1 MDAAAAHK
9 RKRPDEA
16 APAAGEVD
24 LSAADAVEVLDLRAA
39 KRLLLAFERRLRD
52 NLEARMKY
60 PDDPA
65 RFADSEIALHAEAD
79 RLRLLAGAPELFP
92 DLVPIGLASSLASL
106 LTHDNADLAA
116 AAASLLA
123 DLTDSDDPSDLPD
136 VQALADALVDANALD
151 LLVHNLSRFSEADPD
166 EAEAVHNTL
175 AVLENLLDLRPHLAD
190 KVCDG
195 TKLLRWLLSR
205 LKAREFDANKQY
217 ASEILAILLQNSPA
231 NQKRLGQINGVDG
244 LLQAVAMYKS
254 RDPKTSDEEEM
265 LENLFDCLCCVLMPL
280 ENKERFVKAE
290 GVELMIII
298 MKQKKLAYSSA
309 IRTLDFAMTRFPP
322 ACERFVDVLGL
333 KTAFAAFMDS
343 RQQEEQ
349 ERELSGGLFYVFY
362 LYLSLGGI
370 TKGSRRMRLLGK
382 FVENECEKIDRLMEF
397 YTRYSDRVK
406 EETERLDSLDLEDLE
421 MDDDERY
428 NRKLEAGLYT
438 LQLVALILGHIWH
451 SGNSQMRARV
461 ELLLRQHKLT
471 KQDVKDILEK
481 KKGRQ
486 YLVGCCWK
494 ATPPLHS
501 VIMYYPHLAV
511 SVSLATA
518 AAAHPFLPAPRRHS
532 SLLHSTPPL
541 PRRTKRRSAIAAV
554 SVQGGGGGNGNDDD
568 DDFFTV
574 DFDPEEYAA
583 ESESDDDSPWEGAL
597 VYRRDAA
604 VHHLE
609 YATTL
614 ERLGLGDLSSHDSR
628 ARAAAMGLGALGQ
641 PQTPV
646 LVSLDVTRRRGRLR
660 LDGIARTVI
669 TLGCFRCAEPAPEG
683 IFANF
688 SLLLTED
695 PVEEPDLVDLG
706 TIYEEDI
713 AKGGASLTGTLD
725 EDDQDV
731 DWDDRL
737 HFPAGD
743 KEIDISKHIRDI
755 IHLEITMDAVCSP
768 ACKGL
773 CLACGANLNTCSCSC
788 SNDKPQE
795 PKGVKGRGPLKELLK
810 PIQKRR

>member
-16 APAAGEVD
+16 AGEVD
-24 LSAADAVEVLDLRAA
+24 LSAADEVEVLDLRAG

-123 DLTDSDDPSDLPD
+123 DLTDSDDPSDLAA
-136 VQALADALVDANALD
+136 VQALADALVEANALD

-175 AVLENLLDLRPHLAD
+175 AVLENLLDLRPNLAD

-333 KTAFAAFMDS
+333 KTAFAAFMGKIPVNKKNKKE
-343 RQQEEQ
+343 RYQEELE
-349 ERELSGGLFYVFY
+349 ERIISIIASLF
-362 LYLSLGGI
+362 GGI

-421 MDDDERY
+421 MDDDDRY

-438 LQLVALILGHIWH
+438 LQLIALILGHIWH
-451 SGNSQMRARV
+451 SGNSQMKARV
-461 ELLLRQHKLT
+461 ELLLRQNKLT
-471 KQDVKDILEK
+471 KQDVKDILEEYHDNI
-481 KKGRQ
+481 GD
-486 YLVGCCWK
+486 LDG
-494 ATPPLHS
+494 
-501 VIMYYPHLAV
+501 
-511 SVSLATA
+511 
-518 AAAHPFLPAPRRHS
+518 
-532 SLLHSTPPL
+532 
-541 PRRTKRRSAIAAV
+541 
-554 SVQGGGGGNGNDDD
+554 
-568 DDFFTV
+568 
-574 DFDPEEYAA
+574 PEEK
-583 ESESDDDSPWEGAL
+583 
-597 VYRRDAA
+597 
-604 VHHLE
+604 
-609 YATTL
+609 
-614 ERLGLGDLSSHDSR
+614 ERAQ
-628 ARAAAMGLGALGQ
+628 ARA
-641 PQTPV
+641 
-646 LVSLDVTRRRGRLR
+646 
-660 LDGIARTVI
+660 
-669 TLGCFRCAEPAPEG
+669 
-683 IFANF
+683 
-688 SLLLTED
+688 
-695 PVEEPDLVDLG
+695 
-706 TIYEEDI
+706 
-713 AKGGASLTGTLD
+713 
-725 EDDQDV
+725 
-731 DWDDRL
+731 
-737 HFPAGD
+737 
-743 KEIDISKHIRDI
+743 KEII
-755 IHLEITMDAVCSP
+755 AV
-768 ACKGL
+768 L
-773 CLACGANLNTCSCSC
+773 
-788 SNDKPQE
+788 
-795 PKGVKGRGPLKELLK
+795 
-810 PIQKRR
+810 

>member
-1 MDAAAAHK
+1 MDAAGVNK
-9 RKRPDEA
+9 RKRLDDATPTA
-16 APAAGEVD
+16 GAGELD

-92 DLVPIGLASSLASL
+92 DLVPLGLASSLASL

-123 DLTDSDDPSDLPD
+123 DLTDSDDPDDLAS

-205 LKAREFDANKQY
+205 VKVREFDANKQY

-231 NQKRLGQINGVDG
+231 NQKRLGQINGVDA

-265 LENLFDCLCCVLMPL
+265 LENLFDCLCCVLMPP

-333 KTAFAAFMDS
+333 KTAFAAFMGKIPVNKKNKKES
-343 RQQEEQ
+343 YQEELE
-349 ERELSGGLFYVFY
+349 ERIISLIASLF
-362 LYLSLGGI
+362 GGI
-370 TKGSRRMRLLGK
+370 TKGSRRMRLLAK

-397 YTRYSDRVK
+397 YTRYSERVK

-438 LQLVALILGHIWH
+438 LQLIALILGHIWH

-461 ELLLRQHKLT
+461 ELLLRQNKLT
-471 KQDVKDILEK
+471 KKDVKDILEEYHDNIGDLDGPEEK
-481 KKGRQ
+481 ERAQ
-486 YLVGCCWK
+486 
-494 ATPPLHS
+494 A
-501 VIMYYPHLAV
+501 
-511 SVSLATA
+511 
-518 AAAHPFLPAPRRHS
+518 
-532 SLLHSTPPL
+532 
-541 PRRTKRRSAIAAV
+541 RTKEIIAA
-554 SVQGGGGGNGNDDD
+554 
-568 DDFFTV
+568 
-574 DFDPEEYAA
+574 
-583 ESESDDDSPWEGAL
+583 L
-597 VYRRDAA
+597 
-604 VHHLE
+604 
-609 YATTL
+609 
-614 ERLGLGDLSSHDSR
+614 
-628 ARAAAMGLGALGQ
+628 
-641 PQTPV
+641 
-646 LVSLDVTRRRGRLR
+646 
-660 LDGIARTVI
+660 
-669 TLGCFRCAEPAPEG
+669 
-683 IFANF
+683 
-688 SLLLTED
+688 
-695 PVEEPDLVDLG
+695 
-706 TIYEEDI
+706 
-713 AKGGASLTGTLD
+713 
-725 EDDQDV
+725 
-731 DWDDRL
+731 
-737 HFPAGD
+737 
-743 KEIDISKHIRDI
+743 
-755 IHLEITMDAVCSP
+755 
-768 ACKGL
+768 
-773 CLACGANLNTCSCSC
+773 
-788 SNDKPQE
+788 
-795 PKGVKGRGPLKELLK
+795 
-810 PIQKRR
+810 

>member
-1 MDAAAAHK
+1 MDAAGVSK
-9 RKRPDEA
+9 RKRLDDA
-16 APAAGEVD
+16 APAAGELD

-39 KRLLLAFERRLRD
+39 KRLLLGFERRLRD

-92 DLVPIGLASSLASL
+92 DLVPLGLASSLSSL
-106 LTHDNADLAA
+106 LTHENADLAA

-123 DLTDSDDPSDLPD
+123 DLTDSDDPSDLAA

-205 LKAREFDANKQY
+205 VKVREFEANKQY

-265 LENLFDCLCCVLMPL
+265 LENLFDCLCCVLMPP

-333 KTAFAAFMDS
+333 KTAFAAFMGKIPVNKKNKKES
-343 RQQEEQ
+343 YQEELE
-349 ERELSGGLFYVFY
+349 ERIISLIASLF
-362 LYLSLGGI
+362 GGI

-397 YTRYSDRVK
+397 YTRYSERVK

-421 MDDDERY
+421 MDDDDRY

-438 LQLVALILGHIWH
+438 LQLIALILGHIWH
-451 SGNSQMRARV
+451 SGDSQMRARV
-461 ELLLRQHKLT
+461 ELLLRQNKLT
-471 KQDVKDILEK
+471 KQDVKDILEEYHDNIGDLDGPEEK
-481 KKGRQ
+481 ERAQ
-486 YLVGCCWK
+486 
-494 ATPPLHS
+494 A
-501 VIMYYPHLAV
+501 
-511 SVSLATA
+511 
-518 AAAHPFLPAPRRHS
+518 
-532 SLLHSTPPL
+532 
-541 PRRTKRRSAIAAV
+541 RTKEIIAA
-554 SVQGGGGGNGNDDD
+554 
-568 DDFFTV
+568 
-574 DFDPEEYAA
+574 
-583 ESESDDDSPWEGAL
+583 L
-597 VYRRDAA
+597 
-604 VHHLE
+604 
-609 YATTL
+609 
-614 ERLGLGDLSSHDSR
+614 
-628 ARAAAMGLGALGQ
+628 
-641 PQTPV
+641 
-646 LVSLDVTRRRGRLR
+646 
-660 LDGIARTVI
+660 
-669 TLGCFRCAEPAPEG
+669 
-683 IFANF
+683 
-688 SLLLTED
+688 
-695 PVEEPDLVDLG
+695 
-706 TIYEEDI
+706 
-713 AKGGASLTGTLD
+713 
-725 EDDQDV
+725 
-731 DWDDRL
+731 
-737 HFPAGD
+737 
-743 KEIDISKHIRDI
+743 
-755 IHLEITMDAVCSP
+755 
-768 ACKGL
+768 
-773 CLACGANLNTCSCSC
+773 
-788 SNDKPQE
+788 
-795 PKGVKGRGPLKELLK
+795 
-810 PIQKRR
+810 

>member
-1 MDAAAAHK
+1 MDAAAAVHK
-9 RKRPDEA
+9 RKRPDEP
-16 APAAGEVD
+16 APAAADVD

-123 DLTDSDDPSDLPD
+123 DLTDSDDPSDLAA

-175 AVLENLLDLRPHLAD
+175 AVLENLLDLRPNLAD

-333 KTAFAAFMDS
+333 KTAFAAFM
-343 RQQEEQ
+343 
-349 ERELSGGLFYVFY
+349 
-362 LYLSLGGI
+362 GGI

-397 YTRYSDRVK
+397 CTRYSDRVK

-438 LQLVALILGHIWH
+438 LQLIALILGHIWH

-461 ELLLRQHKLT
+461 ELLLRQNKLT
-471 KQDVKDILEK
+471 KQDVKGILEEYHDNIGDLDGPEEK
-481 KKGRQ
+481 ERAQ
-486 YLVGCCWK
+486 
-494 ATPPLHS
+494 A
-501 VIMYYPHLAV
+501 
-511 SVSLATA
+511 
-518 AAAHPFLPAPRRHS
+518 
-532 SLLHSTPPL
+532 
-541 PRRTKRRSAIAAV
+541 RTKEIIA
-554 SVQGGGGGNGNDDD
+554 
-568 DDFFTV
+568 
-574 DFDPEEYAA
+574 
-583 ESESDDDSPWEGAL
+583 
-597 VYRRDAA
+597 
-604 VHHLE
+604 
-609 YATTL
+609 
-614 ERLGLGDLSSHDSR
+614 
-628 ARAAAMGLGALGQ
+628 
-641 PQTPV
+641 V
-646 LVSLDVTRRRGRLR
+646 L
-660 LDGIARTVI
+660 
-669 TLGCFRCAEPAPEG
+669 
-683 IFANF
+683 
-688 SLLLTED
+688 
-695 PVEEPDLVDLG
+695 
-706 TIYEEDI
+706 
-713 AKGGASLTGTLD
+713 
-725 EDDQDV
+725 
-731 DWDDRL
+731 
-737 HFPAGD
+737 
-743 KEIDISKHIRDI
+743 
-755 IHLEITMDAVCSP
+755 
-768 ACKGL
+768 
-773 CLACGANLNTCSCSC
+773 
-788 SNDKPQE
+788 
-795 PKGVKGRGPLKELLK
+795 
-810 PIQKRR
+810 

>member
-1 MDAAAAHK
+1 MDAAAAAGVNK
-9 RKRPDEA
+9 RKRLDEA
-16 APAAGEVD
+16 APTAGAGELD

-92 DLVPIGLASSLASL
+92 DLVPLGLASSLASL

-123 DLTDSDDPSDLPD
+123 DLTDSDDPDDLAS

-205 LKAREFDANKQY
+205 VKVREFDANKQY

-265 LENLFDCLCCVLMPL
+265 LENLFDCLCCVLMPP

-333 KTAFAAFMDS
+333 KTAFAAFMGKACKQPS
-343 RQQEEQ
+343 SFPFPALLQMIHSIPVNKKNKKESYQEELE
-349 ERELSGGLFYVFY
+349 ERIISLIASLF
-362 LYLSLGGI
+362 GGI
-370 TKGSRRMRLLGK
+370 TKGSRRMRLLAK
-382 FVENECEKIDRLMEF
+382 FIENECEKIDRLMEF
-397 YTRYSDRVK
+397 YTRYSERVR
-406 EETERLDSLDLEDLE
+406 EEIERLDSLDLEDLE

-438 LQLVALILGHIWH
+438 LQLIALILGHIWH

-461 ELLLRQHKLT
+461 ELLLRQNKLT
-471 KQDVKDILEK
+471 KKDVKDILEEYHDNIGDLDGPEEK
-481 KKGRQ
+481 ERAQ
-486 YLVGCCWK
+486 
-494 ATPPLHS
+494 A
-501 VIMYYPHLAV
+501 
-511 SVSLATA
+511 
-518 AAAHPFLPAPRRHS
+518 
-532 SLLHSTPPL
+532 
-541 PRRTKRRSAIAAV
+541 RTKEIIAA
-554 SVQGGGGGNGNDDD
+554 
-568 DDFFTV
+568 
-574 DFDPEEYAA
+574 
-583 ESESDDDSPWEGAL
+583 L
-597 VYRRDAA
+597 
-604 VHHLE
+604 
-609 YATTL
+609 
-614 ERLGLGDLSSHDSR
+614 
-628 ARAAAMGLGALGQ
+628 
-641 PQTPV
+641 
-646 LVSLDVTRRRGRLR
+646 
-660 LDGIARTVI
+660 
-669 TLGCFRCAEPAPEG
+669 
-683 IFANF
+683 
-688 SLLLTED
+688 
-695 PVEEPDLVDLG
+695 
-706 TIYEEDI
+706 
-713 AKGGASLTGTLD
+713 
-725 EDDQDV
+725 
-731 DWDDRL
+731 
-737 HFPAGD
+737 
-743 KEIDISKHIRDI
+743 
-755 IHLEITMDAVCSP
+755 
-768 ACKGL
+768 
-773 CLACGANLNTCSCSC
+773 
-788 SNDKPQE
+788 
-795 PKGVKGRGPLKELLK
+795 
-810 PIQKRR
+810 

>member
-1 MDAAAAHK
+1 MDAAAAVHK
-9 RKRPDEA
+9 RKRPDEPT
-16 APAAGEVD
+16 PATADVD

-123 DLTDSDDPSDLPD
+123 DLTDSDDPSDLAA

-175 AVLENLLDLRPHLAD
+175 AVLENLLDLRPNLAD

-205 LKAREFDANKQY
+205 LKTREFDANKQY

-333 KTAFAAFMDS
+333 KTAFAAFMDLIPANKKS
-343 RQQEEQ
+343 KKESYQEELE
-349 ERELSGGLFYVFY
+349 ERIISIIASLFVSHVGYV
-362 LYLSLGGI
+362 YLSLGGI

-438 LQLVALILGHIWH
+438 LQLIALILGHIWH

-461 ELLLRQHKLT
+461 ELLLRQNKLT
-471 KQDVKDILEK
+471 KQDVKDILEEYHDNIGDLDGPEEK
-481 KKGRQ
+481 ERAQ
-486 YLVGCCWK
+486 
-494 ATPPLHS
+494 A
-501 VIMYYPHLAV
+501 
-511 SVSLATA
+511 
-518 AAAHPFLPAPRRHS
+518 
-532 SLLHSTPPL
+532 
-541 PRRTKRRSAIAAV
+541 RTKEIIA
-554 SVQGGGGGNGNDDD
+554 
-568 DDFFTV
+568 
-574 DFDPEEYAA
+574 
-583 ESESDDDSPWEGAL
+583 
-597 VYRRDAA
+597 
-604 VHHLE
+604 
-609 YATTL
+609 
-614 ERLGLGDLSSHDSR
+614 
-628 ARAAAMGLGALGQ
+628 
-641 PQTPV
+641 V
-646 LVSLDVTRRRGRLR
+646 L
-660 LDGIARTVI
+660 
-669 TLGCFRCAEPAPEG
+669 
-683 IFANF
+683 
-688 SLLLTED
+688 
-695 PVEEPDLVDLG
+695 
-706 TIYEEDI
+706 
-713 AKGGASLTGTLD
+713 
-725 EDDQDV
+725 
-731 DWDDRL
+731 
-737 HFPAGD
+737 
-743 KEIDISKHIRDI
+743 
-755 IHLEITMDAVCSP
+755 
-768 ACKGL
+768 
-773 CLACGANLNTCSCSC
+773 
-788 SNDKPQE
+788 
-795 PKGVKGRGPLKELLK
+795 
-810 PIQKRR
+810 